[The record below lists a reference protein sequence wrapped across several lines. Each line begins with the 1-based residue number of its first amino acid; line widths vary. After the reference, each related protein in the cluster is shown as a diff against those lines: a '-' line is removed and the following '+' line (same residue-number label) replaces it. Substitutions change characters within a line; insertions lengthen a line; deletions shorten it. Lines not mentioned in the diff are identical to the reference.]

1 MRAPL
6 SNWLIIVKVIELQ
19 KSLFQTRTVFR
30 LFLNTWTADDKYS
43 LIIIDNWMETI
54 QMRLSQKQKMSS
66 QFFSAFFKSALNFEK
81 FQEKMTLI
89 AYLFL

>member
-81 FQEKMTLI
+81 FQKKMTLI

>member
-19 KSLFQTRTVFR
+19 KSLFETRTVFR

-81 FQEKMTLI
+81 FQKKMTLI